1 MGHLLDLEN
10 AGQVAVRR
18 LTAVRSSGSWD
29 LPTMSEARIHRIHAY
44 PAKFPAFLT
53 RRALEYARSEKVV
66 VKRVADVFCGCGTV
80 AHEAT
85 QAGLGFWGCDI
96 NPVATLIAR
105 VKGSRYQAARLR
117 SYAEQICQRQ
127 SKAPGTRELAQEAI
141 ERLGYWFTPSQFE
154 SLARLLNA
162 IEQVV
167 PAKSKY
173 REAFYCAFSAILK
186 STSQWRQRSTK
197 PAFDASKAPVG
208 ALAAFRRQCEQ
219 MAQAWEGPTNQAA
232 TVPQIEMGNITTIKG
247 PPSPVDMILTSPPYV
262 TSYEYADLHQLS
274 ALWLGYATDYRTL
287 RNGSVGSSQHQL
299 DFRREF
305 GKLNKVGL
313 QVVFSLFNHDPLAAR
328 SVANYYLDMQVVA
341 RRCHEFLS
349 KNGIAVFV
357 IGNTQYSG
365 VEIDNASHLAEAM
378 FNAGFKRVRATK
390 RQISNKMHTPFREE
404 DGRFSQSRKDKNIY
418 SEEFIVIGHR

>member
-1 MGHLLDLEN
+1 MEALLDLGG
-10 AGQVAVRR
+10 ASQVATKR
-18 LTAVRSSGSWD
+18 LAAVRSSGAWD
-29 LPTMSEARIHRIHAY
+29 LPTLAEARIHRIHAY
-44 PAKFPAFLT
+44 PAKFPAFLAN
-53 RRALEYARSEKVV
+53 RALEYASSEDLD

-85 QAGLGFWGCDI
+85 QAGLAFWGCDI
-96 NPVATLIAR
+96 NPVAALIAR
-105 VKGSRYQAARLR
+105 VKSSSYQSTRLR
-117 SYAEQICQRQ
+117 AYADQIC
-127 SKAPGTRELAQEAI
+127 KAQPKAASSRELASEAL
-141 ERLGYWFTPSQFE
+141 ERLGYWFSKPQFE

-186 STSQWRQRSTK
+186 ATSQWRQRSTK
-197 PAFDASKAPVG
+197 PALDPNKVPTAV
-208 ALAAFRRQCEQ
+208 LAAFKRQCEQ
-219 MAQAWEGPTNQAA
+219 MAVAWQEPRNAIKIN
-232 TVPQIEMGNITTIKG
+232 PRIEIGNITTIQG
-247 PPSPVDMILTSPPYV
+247 PPKPVDMILTSPPYV

-305 GKLNKVGL
+305 GKLNQVGL

-341 RRCHEFLS
+341 KRCHEFLRP
-349 KNGIAVFV
+349 KGIAVFV

-365 VEIDNASHLAEAM
+365 VEIDNASHLAEAL
-378 FNAGFKRVRATK
+378 FDAGFTRVRATK
-390 RQISNKMHTPFREE
+390 RRISNKMHTPFREG
-404 DGRFSQSRKDKNIY
+404 DGRFSQSCKNKNIY